1 MLGRRTGAGA
11 EGDSRAQRAAATVR
25 SEIVRGPVRV
35 TVEAAPSPAQ
45 LSDQLA
51 LVLTTVCPAGMSI
64 RGPVLPESIGDFLV
78 RDPRQSLPQS
88 GAGNQTYA
96 QSWILEPTRAGKLRI
111 PSLSVVCTETRPAG
125 AGNPAGGRPR
135 EGDEMVIKT
144 EGLVIEVTSVVAS
157 DFPDLFPDLD
167 AIRPPSG
174 PIDLPEEAAR
184 GRGWLLLLV
193 VIPASGVALWVWRR
207 VRRAVST
214 GTLSPRQAAR
224 RELQRLLD
232 EGLAERDVKLFYG
245 KLTAVVRG
253 YLAEATGIQ
262 AAEQTTEEFL
272 DAMDRRGFFRPQQRL
287 ELRNFL
293 ESADLVKFGGR
304 RPRRD
309 AIAASVERANIF
321 LKMGSGELQA

>member
-1 MLGRRTGAGA
+1 
-11 EGDSRAQRAAATVR
+11 
-25 SEIVRGPVRV
+25 
-35 TVEAAPSPAQ
+35 
-45 LSDQLA
+45 
-51 LVLTTVCPAGMSI
+51 
-64 RGPVLPESIGDFLV
+64 
-78 RDPRQSLPQS
+78 
-88 GAGNQTYA
+88 
-96 QSWILEPTRAGKLRI
+96 
-111 PSLSVVCTETRPAG
+111 
-125 AGNPAGGRPR
+125 
-135 EGDEMVIKT
+135 MVIKT

-157 DFPDLFPDLD
+157 DFQTCSRTWTRSD
-167 AIRPPSG
+167 RPPG

-272 DAMDRRGFFRPQQRL
+272 DAMDRRGFFRPNSVWRFATSS
-287 ELRNFL
+287 N
-293 ESADLVKFGGR
+293 
-304 RPRRD
+304 RPTW
-309 AIAASVERANIF
+309 
-321 LKMGSGELQA
+321 